1 METVIESY
9 LNDFCDHFGMKDL
22 DDSTKFENFV
32 NYVSIPKLEETSES
46 IEGVNVGNN
55 GNPGVDGLAIIVNDH
70 IVHSTEEVDYFL
82 SALGRLEVNF
92 YFVQA
97 KTSTSFD
104 MTEMVSFINCIKDF
118 FKPKPTFAFN
128 DDTIRLH
135 EVKEYIYSKS
145 IKMLQNPTL
154 TIIYGCLGQWS
165 R

>member
-9 LNDFCDHFGMKDL
+9 LNDFCDHFGIKDL
-22 DDSTKFENFV
+22 DDSTKFEDFV

-46 IEGVNVGNN
+46 IESVNVGNN

-82 SALGRLEVNF
+82 SALGRLEVSF

-97 KTSTSFD
+97 KTSTSFE

-118 FKPKPTFAFN
+118 FKPNPTFDFN

-135 EVKEYIYSKS
+135 EVKEYIYSK
-145 IKMLQNPTL
+145 
-154 TIIYGCLGQWS
+154 
-165 R
+165 

>member
-22 DDSTKFENFV
+22 DASTKFEDFV

-82 SALGRLEVNF
+82 NALGRLEVNF

-118 FKPKPTFAFN
+118 FKPKNQHLLLMMIQFVCMKLKNIF
-128 DDTIRLH
+128 I
-135 EVKEYIYSKS
+135 V
-145 IKMLQNPTL
+145 NP
-154 TIIYGCLGQWS
+154 
-165 R
+165 